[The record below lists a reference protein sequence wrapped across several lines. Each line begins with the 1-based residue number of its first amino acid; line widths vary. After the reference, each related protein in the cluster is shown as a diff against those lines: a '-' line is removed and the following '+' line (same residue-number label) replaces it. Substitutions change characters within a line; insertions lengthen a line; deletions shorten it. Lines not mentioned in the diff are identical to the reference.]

1 MWSTSLARQ
10 CAKSSRKILVLFLH
24 LAALQR
30 VVRVFVPKW
39 RCGPSLCCRP
49 TRLSTKARSTWQAF
63 LYPPP
68 NYIMYNQ
75 SFFDLWAVQ
84 FSEASNNYLCLMY
97 LGSREYWLLDRFG
110 MLPVTH
116 GHASP
121 ATSSSPDWP
130 PRA

>member
-1 MWSTSLARQ
+1 MEHKPREAVREKQPQDSGA
-10 CAKSSRKILVLFLH
+10 FLH
-24 LAALQR
+24 LAALQQGSEGLR
-30 VVRVFVPKW
+30 AQMALRPFSLLPADEVVHKGAV
-39 RCGPSLCCRP
+39 
-49 TRLSTKARSTWQAF
+49 
-63 LYPPP
+63 YPPP

-110 MLPVTH
+110 MLPVTQ